1 MDVPTVVADALE
13 DEAVAAEVPLKG
25 EDTLYVTRSRTL
37 VYHSE
42 GLLSDESVSTYPHDA
57 ERIDVDEGRRKAT
70 VTLSYGT
77 RGEGSFG
84 VPAGKLDDVLH
95 PVLAGVL
102 NAAAVTQAGETVK
115 RTFRFGE
122 LTLVVTSDRLVKH
135 VGSAVW
141 DREYEEV
148 PYEAVTD
155 LTVEEGNVSSQLVLR
170 TGERTERIKAPN
182 EGFREVAETVQ
193 DALFAYYDVEN
204 LEAFH
209 EYMHEDEDTDEGE
222 VETGEVAFEETVDPI
237 QAGGESTEGG
247 TEAESGGSAET
258 DETPARDLE
267 ASGFTSAAEKVET
280 TLERE
285 ALEAEL
291 DAIESAIDEQRQALD
306 EQAARIQAI
315 RDLIPEE

>member
-57 ERIDVDEGRRKAT
+57 ERIDIDEGRRKAT

-77 RGEGSFG
+77 RGEDSFG
-84 VPAGKLDDVLH
+84 VPAAKLDDVLH

-102 NAAAVTQAGETVK
+102 NAAEVTQAGETVK
-115 RTFRFGE
+115 RTFRFGD
-122 LTLVVTSDRLVKH
+122 LTLVVTSDRVVKH

-193 DALFAYYDVEN
+193 DALFAYYDVED
-204 LEAFH
+204 LDAFR
-209 EYMHEDEDTDEGE
+209 EYMREDEDE
-222 VETGEVAFEETVDPI
+222 VDAEADTGDVAFEDTVDPI
-237 QAGGESTEGG
+237 QAGGDSGERG
-247 TEAESGGSAET
+247 AESESGSTAET
-258 DETPARDLE
+258 GEAPDLE
-267 ASGFTSAAEKVET
+267 ESGFTSAAEKVET
-280 TLERE
+280 TLDRDD
-285 ALEAEL
+285 LEAEL
-291 DAIESAIDEQRQALD
+291 DALENAIHEQRQALD

-315 RDLIPEE
+315 RDLIPEQ

>member
-1 MDVPTVVADALE
+1 MDVPTVVAEALE
-13 DEAVAAEVPLKG
+13 DETVAAEVPLKG

-70 VTLSYGT
+70 VRLSYGT
-77 RGEGSFG
+77 RGEDSFG
-84 VPAGKLDDVLH
+84 VPVAKLDDVLH

-102 NAAAVTQAGETVK
+102 NAAEVTQAGETVK
-115 RTFRFGE
+115 RTFRFGD
-122 LTLVVTSDRLVKH
+122 LTLVVTSDRIVKH

-193 DALFAYYDVEN
+193 DALFAYYDVED
-204 LEAFH
+204 LDAFR
-209 EYMHEDEDTDEGE
+209 EYMREDEDDIDAEAD
-222 VETGEVAFEETVDPI
+222 TGDVAFEDTVDPI
-237 QAGGESTEGG
+237 QAGDESAEAG
-247 TEAESGGSAET
+247 TEAKSGSSTET

-267 ASGFTSAAEKVET
+267 ESGFTSAAEKVET

-291 DAIESAIDEQRQALD
+291 DALENAIEEQRRALD
-306 EQAARIQAI
+306 EQAARIQTI
-315 RDLIPEE
+315 RDLIPEQ